1 MRYSCCDERRRL
13 AVAKREDWNGID
25 FLEVVDRAAPAERDR
40 QRFLHVHF
48 IKALGRPVL
57 TTQNVRIDGGERIV
71 NIRVED
77 VRAGE
82 AAHILDVE
90 VDQPGD
96 FSTYTLRLVAGPG
109 QDRPPDGIDP
119 QLASIDFSFKV
130 ECPSPFDCAPP
141 QPGPAEPQA
150 LPEIDYLAKDYASFR
165 RVMLDRLALLMP
177 QWKERN
183 PADLGVALIEALA
196 YTADQLSYQQDAVA
210 TEAYLGTARQRIS
223 VRRHARLM
231 DYGISEGCNAR
242 TWVQFDVSADVTA
255 VDADHPAIPAG
266 TRLTTRLPGRATVIA
281 DDPRIYAE
289 ADAVFETVEALES
302 LYEDHNELQ
311 FYTWSDRRCCL
322 PKGATRATLAGRH
335 PHLTKGALLLFEE
348 VIGAETGKS
357 ADADPARRHVVRVRT
372 VLPPKPDAPPLLDPV
387 TGERITEVT
396 WGEED
401 ALPFPLWISALTEA
415 GDRAHLSVAR
425 GNIVLADHGLTLP
438 RESLGSVPK
447 AWLRMPRPTDGDPC
461 APVVR
466 QKVPPRFA
474 PRLVR
479 GPLTHAA
486 PWPAAADSARAAMQW
501 SLRDVRPAITVTG
514 TVRGARTPWT
524 VRRDLLN
531 SAASANDYVVEI
543 DNGGTGVLR
552 FGDDVHG
559 RRPEPGTAFTAR
571 YRIGNGAAG
580 NIGAD
585 ALAHLALNVP
595 GIRNVWNPLPASG
608 GQDPESL
615 EDVRQRAPVA
625 YRVQERAVTP
635 ADYAAVTE
643 RYADVQRAA
652 ATFRWTGSW
661 HTAFVTVD
669 RGGGA
674 PVTEDFE
681 DDLRAHLERYRMAG
695 HDVEVDGPRLVSLEL
710 DLHVCVAADY
720 FRSDVQQEL
729 YDVLSNRDLPD
740 GRRGLFHPDNW
751 TFGQPIFL
759 SAIVAAAHQVT
770 GVESVT
776 ARVFQR
782 QGSPESS
789 GLAAGRLDMDRL
801 EIVRLDNDPNFAERG
816 RLAIGLGG
824 GK

>member
-1 MRYSCCDERRRL
+1 ML
-13 AVAKREDWNGID
+13 
-25 FLEVVDRAAPAERDR
+25 
-40 QRFLHVHF
+40 
-48 IKALGRPVL
+48 
-57 TTQNVRIDGGERIV
+57 
-71 NIRVED
+71 
-77 VRAGE
+77 
-82 AAHILDVE
+82 
-90 VDQPGD
+90 
-96 FSTYTLRLVAGPG
+96 AGPG

-141 QPGPAEPQA
+141 QPGPPEPQA

-183 PADLGVALIEALA
+183 PADLGVALVEALA

-210 TEAYLGTARQRIS
+210 TEAYLGTARRRIS

-231 DYGISEGCNAR
+231 DYVMSEGCNAR
-242 TWVQFDVSADVTA
+242 TWVQFGVSADVTA
-255 VDADHPAIPAG
+255 ADADHPAIPAG
-266 TRLTTRLPGRATVIA
+266 TRLTTRLPGQATVIA
-281 DDPRIYAE
+281 DDPRLYAE
-289 ADAVFETVEALES
+289 ADTVFETVEALES
-302 LYEDHNELQ
+302 LYQDHNELQ

-322 PKGATRATLAGRH
+322 PKGATRATFAGRH
-335 PHLTKGALLLFEE
+335 PHLTKGTLLLFEE
-348 VIGAETGKS
+348 VIGAETGNR
-357 ADADPARRHVVRVRT
+357 ADADPARRHVVRVLT
-372 VLPPKPDAPPLLDPV
+372 VVPKKPNAPPLLDPV

-396 WGEED
+396 WYEED
-401 ALPFPLWISALTEA
+401 ALPFPLCISASTAA
-415 GDRAHLSVAR
+415 GYRAHVSVAR

-438 RESLGSVPK
+438 RESLGSVPEP
-447 AWLRMPRPTDGDPC
+447 WLSMPQPTDGDRC
-461 APVVR
+461 APAVL
-466 QKVPPRFA
+466 QKVPPRFR
-474 PRLVR
+474 PRLIQ
-479 GPLTHAA
+479 GPLTHAG
-486 PWPAAADSARAAMQW
+486 PRPDTADSARAAMQW
-501 SLRDVRPAITVTG
+501 SLREVQPAITLTG
-514 TVRGARTPWT
+514 TVAGARAPWT

-531 SAASANDYVVEI
+531 SDASANDYVVEI

-559 RRPEPGTAFTAR
+559 RRPEPGTTFTAR
-571 YRIGNGAAG
+571 YRVGNGPAG

-585 ALAHLALNVP
+585 ALAHLALQVP
-595 GIRNVWNPLPASG
+595 EIKAVRNPLPASG

-643 RYADVQRAA
+643 RYVDVQRAA

-695 HDVEVDGPRLVSLEL
+695 HDVEIDGPRLVSLEL
-710 DLHVCVAADY
+710 DLHVCVAADD
-720 FRSDVQQEL
+720 FRSDVEQEL

-751 TFGQPIFL
+751 TFGQPIYL

-816 RLAIGLGG
+816 RLTVALGG